1 VTPKTFRAAAAF
13 AVPVGF
19 LLASCLPRKVTDVAQ
34 RSIEILI
41 GRLITDEAFRSA
53 FRSDATTLLTG
64 FIESGYELT
73 PVEITALCVTPADV
87 WERVAEHVDPR
98 LQKASF
104 APHAV
109 DYEEEL

>member
-1 VTPKTFRAAAAF
+1 
-13 AVPVGF
+13 
-19 LLASCLPRKVTDVAQ
+19 VAQ

-53 FRSDATTLLTG
+53 FRSDAGTTLTQ

-73 PVEITALCVTPADV
+73 RIEIAALGATPGDV
-87 WERVAEHVDPR
+87 WDRVAERIDPR

-104 APHAV
+104 APHASGRRGH
-109 DYEEEL
+109 E

>member
-1 VTPKTFRAAAAF
+1 
-13 AVPVGF
+13 
-19 LLASCLPRKVTDVAQ
+19 VAQ

-41 GRLITDEAFRSA
+41 GRLITDEAFRST
-53 FRSDATTLLTG
+53 FRRDAATLLAG

-73 PVEITALCVTPADV
+73 PVEITALCATPADV

-104 APHAV
+104 APRAG
-109 DYEEEL
+109 DYEEEI